1 MTVGRAAP
9 PTPSGKWAA
18 SFRSYDGA
26 HVGELTRS
34 DRCIQTKQDLQALIA
49 SEEPVIVKYTAS
61 WCPPCQAIAPV
72 FEILAHENPTIH
84 MVEVDVDSNRES
96 AEAANVQSVPTFE
109 LYLRGVLTYKFS
121 SADKKKLLKMVAQA
135 KA

>member
-1 MTVGRAAP
+1 
-9 PTPSGKWAA
+9 
-18 SFRSYDGA
+18 
-26 HVGELTRS
+26 
-34 DRCIQTKQDLQALIA
+34 
-49 SEEPVIVKYTAS
+49 
-61 WCPPCQAIAPV
+61 
-72 FEILAHENPTIH
+72 

-109 LYLRGVLTYKFS
+109 LYLRGVLKDKFS